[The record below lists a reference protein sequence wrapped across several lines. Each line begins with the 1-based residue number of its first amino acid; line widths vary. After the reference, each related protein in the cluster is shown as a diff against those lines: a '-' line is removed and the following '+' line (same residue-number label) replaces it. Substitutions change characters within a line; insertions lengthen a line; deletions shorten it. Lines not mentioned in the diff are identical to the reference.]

1 MPVSPTS
8 VVLEFELAGDGGGW
22 TDLSADV
29 QLGVQPIVFE
39 YGIRGGGP
47 LDRVAS
53 IGTMTWS
60 MNNSTRNSSGLLGRY
75 TPGHANCLA
84 NWKLGIAVRLKIVY
98 GGVTYYKFR
107 GSIISMQPDAGI
119 TRRRAVQCVAHDWMD
134 DASLCLVKDTQ
145 IQLNQRSDE
154 LVDTVVTQCV
164 GRQPAATS
172 YATGQSTFAYAMDN
186 MRDERT
192 LALRALTDII
202 LAEVGYLYVKGDT
215 AQGGTLKFED
225 RHARPL
231 AANAATFSSTM
242 FDIVAVRS
250 REDIFNHIFAIVH
263 PRKVD
268 AAATT
273 VIYSLAD
280 TTSEVPSLLPGE
292 TKSLT
297 VLFRGDNNRFVRVGA
312 DSVVTPVAATDYV
325 GNSQADGGGSNL
337 TASLGLVFSF
347 SSNTGTMTWTNNHPT
362 STIYLTTMQVRGK
375 AVQDRYELGV
385 EAENEES
392 EEQYGERDLTY
403 DMIFEDNT
411 DLAKGVADWIVALYG
426 TARMVVSEIS
436 LKATRNSTLLTQALA
451 REPGDKVTLTEGM
464 TGITA
469 VAYFINGVKGTYS
482 AGGLLDV
489 SWVLAPADQQQAWIL
504 EDAVAGLLESTT
516 ILGFA

>member
-1 MPVSPTS
+1 MPVAPTS
-8 VVLEFELAGDGGGW
+8 VVLEFELAGAGMGW

-39 YGIRGGGP
+39 YGIKGGGP

-60 MNNSTRNSSGLLGRY
+60 MNNSARNSSGLLGRY
-75 TPGHANCLA
+75 TPGHANCLT
-84 NWKLGIAVRLKIVY
+84 NWELGIAVRLKIVY

-107 GSIISMQPDAGI
+107 GSIVSMQPDAGI
-119 TRRRAVQCVAHDWMD
+119 NRRRAVQCVAHDWMD
-134 DASLCLVKDTQ
+134 DASLSLVKDTQ
-145 IQLNQRSDE
+145 IQLNNRSDE
-154 LVDTVVTQCV
+154 LVDTVVTNCV
-164 GRQPAATS
+164 GRSPAATS

-186 MRDERT
+186 MRDEKT
-192 LALRALTDII
+192 LALRALTDIV
-202 LAEVGYLYVKGDT
+202 LAEVGYLYVKGDSV
-215 AQGGTLKFED
+215 QGGTLKFED

-231 AANAATFSSTM
+231 ATNAGTFDSTM
-242 FDIVAVRS
+242 FDISAARS
-250 REDIFNHIFAIVH
+250 RENIINHVFVIVH

-280 TTSEVPSLLPGE
+280 TSSEVPSLLPGE
-292 TKSLT
+292 TKALT

-337 TASLGLVFSF
+337 TSSLGLSF
-347 SSNTGTMTWTNNHPT
+347 SYSSNSATIVWTNNHAS

-385 EAENEES
+385 ESTAAAS
-392 EEQYGERDLTY
+392 VTKYGERDLTY
-403 DMIFEDNT
+403 DMIFEDST
-411 DLAKGVADWIVALYG
+411 GLAKGVADWIVALYG
-426 TARMVVSEIS
+426 SARMVVSEIMIKS
-436 LKATRNSTLLTQALA
+436 TRNATLLTQALA
-451 REPGDKVTLTEGM
+451 REPGDKITLSEGM